1 MKNLRYNSIMCSVS
15 WNPVIRLHTL
25 QEARSVNWD
34 NRIITEQI
42 NDVKPEVLFFQLSL
56 GITCFYV
63 FEVFKTYLSESS
75 IEVFPVCIKANSL
88 SESKG

>member
-15 WNPVIRLHTL
+15 WNPVIRLRTL

-42 NDVKPEVLFFQLSL
+42 NDVKPEVLFSSYLL
-56 GITCFYV
+56 ALHV
-63 FEVFKTYLSESS
+63 FMFLKFLKPTSPKVL
-75 IEVFPVCIKANSL
+75 
-88 SESKG
+88 